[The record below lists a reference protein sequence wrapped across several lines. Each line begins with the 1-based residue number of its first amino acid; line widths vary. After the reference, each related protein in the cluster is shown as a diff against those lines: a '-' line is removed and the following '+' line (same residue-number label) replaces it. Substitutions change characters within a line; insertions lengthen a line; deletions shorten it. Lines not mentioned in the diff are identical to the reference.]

1 MRIRVHKPLA
11 GVSEGIC
18 LSHLVPGV
26 IYDVPDSLGRYLV
39 ATDMAEELT
48 GADPGLKIPLDNS
61 DCYGRVMAGV
71 VIENAADHSNKGRR
85 ERSLVKKRKVR
96 R

>member
-1 MRIRVHKPLA
+1 
-11 GVSEGIC
+11 
-18 LSHLVPGV
+18 
-26 IYDVPDSLGRYLV
+26 
-39 ATDMAEELT
+39 MAEELT